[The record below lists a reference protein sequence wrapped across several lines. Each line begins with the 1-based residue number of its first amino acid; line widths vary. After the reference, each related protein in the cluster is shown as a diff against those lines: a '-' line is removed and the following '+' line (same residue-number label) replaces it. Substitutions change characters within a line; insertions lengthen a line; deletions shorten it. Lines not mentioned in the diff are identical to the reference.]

1 VYSLQVAK
9 RVTKEIQPYPPKI
22 FKQVASKIFAL
33 SINPRPHDSKKV
45 GEGRRVDIGEYRI
58 FYVVGRSGANS
69 KRAARR
75 QTQRRG
81 NLQASQAIRAD
92 VIQLVSVPL

>member
-1 VYSLQVAK
+1 MYSLQVAK

-58 FYVVGRSGANS
+58 FYVVDDPGRTVNVLLVGKHNDEAIYKQA
-69 KRAARR
+69 KRL
-75 QTQRRG
+75 G
-81 NLQASQAIRAD
+81 LM
-92 VIQLVSVPL
+92 